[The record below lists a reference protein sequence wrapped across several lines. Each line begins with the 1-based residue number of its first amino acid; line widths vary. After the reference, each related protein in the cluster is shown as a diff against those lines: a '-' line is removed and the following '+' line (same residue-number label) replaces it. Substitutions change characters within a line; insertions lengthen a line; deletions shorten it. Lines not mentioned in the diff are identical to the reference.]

1 MVFVL
6 VFIQELVQGK
16 GAIQGLQEGD
26 PVNIAVLGAGLL
38 ATAGLSA
45 FLALKGK
52 DDYVSK
58 DLN

>member
-1 MVFVL
+1 M